1 MKIRDLLAVE
11 SVQLNGSASSKTDAI
26 NQVIDLM
33 NKSGKISNLEAY
45 RKGVFEREEEGTTGI
60 GMGIAILHC
69 KADSVKEA
77 GLAVYVY
84 KNGVNFE
91 TSVRKAA
98 GFIKKCI
105 AVTENYNV
113 PKTDGVCFEDVL
125 YTLK

>member
-1 MKIRDLLAVE
+1 MMIGKTASESYFWYLVYSFGTKIRNVTKNNTKIIKNKKVGTQRSGTGDIF
-11 SVQLNGSASSKTDAI
+11 ASI
-26 NQVIDLM
+26 
-33 NKSGKISNLEAY
+33 
-45 RKGVFEREEEGTTGI
+45 
-60 GMGIAILHC
+60 IA
-69 KADSVKEA
+69 ADCV
-77 GLAVYVY
+77 
-84 KNGVNFE
+84 NGVNFE